1 MQKHLKIDK
10 NIKLKNP
17 IVICAW
23 PGMGQV
29 AYRAASFLVE
39 KLKMEEF
46 AHLDAEEFFWQQGVV
61 IEENIVKLPEKPFN
75 KFYFLKNS
83 ATKSPQNIG
92 DPQKR
97 CGGIGGST
105 KNFGGKFDKNDLII
119 FLSNAQPD
127 LLKAQKYIKNILGLI
142 KRFDPKMVI
151 TFAAMPQAIDHLK
164 DPQVW
169 AASTDKKLIED
180 LKKHNLEIMRQGQIS
195 GMNGL
200 FLGLAKEAGIKG
212 FCLLGEIPLYT
223 IQIDNPKASKA
234 LIEALSKILEIKID
248 VQQLIDQSHIIEGE
262 IDKIVDYLKTS
273 INMSQFGPI
282 GEEEV
287 NQIKHVLNQQTK
299 LPGSIKVNIE
309 KLFIDA
315 KKDIS
320 KASDLKKELDKWSV
334 YKEYEDRFLDLFKKS
349 KETSN

>member
-46 AHLDAEEFFWQQGVV
+46 AHLDAKEFFWQQGVV
-61 IEENIVKLPEKPFN
+61 IEENIVKLPEEPFN

-83 ATKSPQNIG
+83 ATK
-92 DPQKR
+92 
-97 CGGIGGST
+97 IGGSA
-105 KNFGGKFDKNDLII
+105 KNLSGKFDKNDLIV

-127 LLKAQKYIKNILGLI
+127 LLKAQKYINNILSLI

-248 VQQLIDQSHIIEGE
+248 VQELIDQSHLIEGE

-282 GEEEV
+282 GEEEI